1 MDPLVRHYSHI
12 NFISQTSS
20 DFNFASPPPGQMSRP
35 SASENGKVLSYLGTA
50 VRVGFGNRPIQ
61 KMCIVTSSPCLRLR
75 FLGLV
80 LVRLT
85 VHSKCAKGRVEVHT
99 REGLHSSGDTRSLM
113 PKRFAVPDENVAFSS
128 RASPLIS

>member
-1 MDPLVRHYSHI
+1 MRFDILELSRLYWLV
-12 NFISQTSS
+12 NL
-20 DFNFASPPPGQMSRP
+20 
-35 SASENGKVLSYLGTA
+35 LSFDY
-50 VRVGFGNRPIQ
+50 VIRQ
-61 KMCIVTSSPCLRLR
+61 KPTFCRFRLLLVA
-75 FLGLV
+75 LGLV

>member
-61 KMCIVTSSPCLRLR
+61 EDVHRNIFSLLKVKISGVGSCALDRPFQMC
-75 FLGLV
+75 
-80 LVRLT
+80 
-85 VHSKCAKGRVEVHT
+85 K
-99 REGLHSSGDTRSLM
+99 RSC
-113 PKRFAVPDENVAFSS
+113 RSTHA
-128 RASPLIS
+128 